1 MELHSSRDGELI
13 IRGNIKTITDYEDIK
28 RAIKE
33 QMNRDVK
40 DIDVKIENSSS
51 ITSSVVGFFLKVIN
65 KDKINLKVMVKD
77 DRLYKILKDLN
88 LLELFKVSKL

>member
-1 MELHSSRDGELI
+1 MELHSTKDGELI
-13 IRGNIKTITDYEDIK
+13 IKGNIKTITDYEDIK

-33 QMNRDVK
+33 QMGRQIK
-40 DIDVKIENSSS
+40 DIDVKIEDSFS

-65 KDKINLKVMVKD
+65 KDKINLKILVKD
-77 DRLYKILKDLN
+77 DRLYKILRDLN